1 MANRHRLRRF
11 LDRFLRDIGCGWC
24 VYFGY
29 PLPPWRGLPP
39 DSIIGS
45 ADLPPGHPE
54 CLCNTPPSP
63 EERRLWD
70 QM

>member
-1 MANRHRLRRF
+1 MADRHRLRRF
-11 LDRFLRDIGCGWC
+11 LDRFMYDVGCGWC
-24 VYFGY
+24 VFFGY
-29 PLPPWRGLPP
+29 PLPPWCVPP
-39 DSIIGS
+39 DPAAS

-54 CLCNTPPSP
+54 CMCKTPPSP